1 MNKYYT
7 LFFSLFFLSIYSQ
20 NDLEKIK
27 NKYQSINSYNL
38 NYNLVVSI
46 LKENNTEIL
55 IEESGTMYGNN
66 YSFMIKHKNMDIISD
81 GKNIYNM
88 IHNIRE
94 INVTEYS
101 NNNLWNP
108 INIFKNFLNRLNSSI
123 ISYNK
128 DYILVEFLISD
139 SNKVYKFFLDRN
151 YDVFKLELITSES
164 KSKTTVFLKDLIFT
178 ENTYNIVF
186 DRSNYENYYLNKLWK
201 FLTGIF

>member
-7 LFFSLFFLSIYSQ
+7 LFFSLFFLSISSQ

-27 NKYQSINSYNL
+27 DKYQSINSYNL
-38 NYNLVVSI
+38 NYNLVIST
-46 LKENNTEIL
+46 LKENNTVNL
-55 IEESGTMYGNN
+55 IEESGIMYGNN
-66 YSFMIKHKNMDIISD
+66 SSFMIKHKNMDIISD
-81 GKNIYNM
+81 GKKIYNV

-94 INVTEYS
+94 INITEYS

-108 INIFKNFLNRLNSSI
+108 INIFKNLLNRLNSST
-123 ISYNK
+123 ISYDK

-139 SNKVYKFFLDRN
+139 LNKVYKFFLDRN

-178 ENTYNIVF
+178 EKTYNIVF
-186 DRSNYENYYLNKLWK
+186 DHSNYENYYLNKL
-201 FLTGIF
+201 

>member
-7 LFFSLFFLSIYSQ
+7 LFFSLFFLSISSQ

-27 NKYQSINSYNL
+27 NKYKSINSYNL
-38 NYNLVVSI
+38 NYNLVIST
-46 LKENNTEIL
+46 LKENNIVNL
-55 IEESGTMYGNN
+55 IEESGIMYGNDS
-66 YSFMIKHKNMDIISD
+66 SFMIKHKNMDIISD
-81 GKNIYNM
+81 GKKIYNV

-94 INVTEYS
+94 INITEYS

-108 INIFKNFLNRLNSSI
+108 INIFKNLLNRLNSST

-128 DYILVEFLISD
+128 DYIIVEFLISD
-139 SNKVYKFFLDRN
+139 LNKVYKFFLDRN

-178 ENTYNIVF
+178 DKTYNIVF
-186 DRSNYENYYLNKLWK
+186 DHSNYENYYLNKL
-201 FLTGIF
+201 

>member
-7 LFFSLFFLSIYSQ
+7 LFFSLFFLSISSQ

-27 NKYQSINSYNL
+27 DKYQSINSYNL
-38 NYNLVVSI
+38 NYNLVIST
-46 LKENNTEIL
+46 LKENNTVNL
-55 IEESGTMYGNN
+55 IEESGIMYGNN
-66 YSFMIKHKNMDIISD
+66 SSFMIKHKNMDIISD
-81 GKNIYNM
+81 GKKIYNV

-94 INVTEYS
+94 INITEYS

-108 INIFKNFLNRLNSSI
+108 INIFKNLLNRLNSST
-123 ISYNK
+123 ISYDK

-139 SNKVYKFFLDRN
+139 LNKVYKFFLDRN

-178 ENTYNIVF
+178 EKTYNIIF
-186 DRSNYENYYLNKLWK
+186 DHSNYENYYLNKL
-201 FLTGIF
+201 

>member
-7 LFFSLFFLSIYSQ
+7 LFFSLFFLSISSQ

-27 NKYQSINSYNL
+27 DKYQSINSYNIK
-38 NYNLVVSI
+38 YNLVIST
-46 LKENNTEIL
+46 LKENNTVNL
-55 IEESGTMYGNN
+55 IEESGIMYGNDS
-66 YSFMIKHKNMDIISD
+66 SFMIKHKNMDIISD
-81 GKNIYNM
+81 GKKIYNV

-94 INVTEYS
+94 INITEYS

-108 INIFKNFLNRLNSSI
+108 INIFKNLLNRLNSST
-123 ISYNK
+123 ISYDK

-139 SNKVYKFFLDRN
+139 LNKVYKFFLDRN

-178 ENTYNIVF
+178 EKTYNIVF
-186 DRSNYENYYLNKLWK
+186 DHSNYENYYLNKL
-201 FLTGIF
+201 

>member
-7 LFFSLFFLSIYSQ
+7 LFFSLFFLSISSQ

-27 NKYQSINSYNL
+27 DKYQSINSYNL
-38 NYNLVVSI
+38 NYNLVIST
-46 LKENNTEIL
+46 LKENNNVNL
-55 IEESGTMYGNN
+55 IEESGIMYGNN
-66 YSFMIKHKNMDIISD
+66 SSFMIKHKNMDIISD
-81 GKNIYNM
+81 GKKIYNV

-94 INVTEYS
+94 INITEYS

-108 INIFKNFLNRLNSSI
+108 INIFKNLLNRLNSST
-123 ISYNK
+123 ISYYK

-139 SNKVYKFFLDRN
+139 LNKVYKFFLDRN

-178 ENTYNIVF
+178 EKTYNIVF
-186 DRSNYENYYLNKLWK
+186 DHSNYENYYLNKL
-201 FLTGIF
+201 

>member
-7 LFFSLFFLSIYSQ
+7 LFFSLFFLSISSQ

-27 NKYQSINSYNL
+27 DKYQSINSYKL
-38 NYNLVVSI
+38 NYNLVIST
-46 LKENNTEIL
+46 LKENNTVNL
-55 IEESGTMYGNN
+55 IEESGIMYGNN
-66 YSFMIKHKNMDIISD
+66 SSFMIKHKNMDIISD
-81 GKNIYNM
+81 GKKIYNV

-94 INVTEYS
+94 INITEYS

-108 INIFKNFLNRLNSSI
+108 INIFKNLLNRLNSST
-123 ISYNK
+123 ISYDK

-139 SNKVYKFFLDRN
+139 LNKVYKFFLDRN

-178 ENTYNIVF
+178 EKTYNIVF
-186 DRSNYENYYLNKLWK
+186 DHSNYENYYLNKL
-201 FLTGIF
+201 

>member
-108 INIFKNFLNRLNSSI
+108 INIFKNLLDRLNSSK

-139 SNKVYKFFLDRN
+139 LNKLYKFFLDRN
-151 YDVFKLELITSES
+151 YDVFKLELITTGS
-164 KSKTTVFLKDLIFT
+164 KSKTTIFLKDLTFT
-178 ENTYNIVF
+178 EKNYNIIF
-186 DRSNYENYYLNKLWK
+186 DHSNYENYYLNKL
-201 FLTGIF
+201 

>member
-7 LFFSLFFLSIYSQ
+7 LFFSLFFLSTSSQ

-27 NKYQSINSYNL
+27 DKYQSINSYNL
-38 NYNLVVSI
+38 NYNLVIST
-46 LKENNTEIL
+46 LKENNTVNL
-55 IEESGTMYGNN
+55 IEESGIMYGNN
-66 YSFMIKHKNMDIISD
+66 SSFMIKHKNMDIISD
-81 GKNIYNM
+81 GKKIYNV

-94 INVTEYS
+94 INITEYS

-108 INIFKNFLNRLNSSI
+108 INIFKNLLNRLNSST
-123 ISYNK
+123 ISYDK

-139 SNKVYKFFLDRN
+139 LNIVYKFFLDRN

-178 ENTYNIVF
+178 EKTYNIVF
-186 DRSNYENYYLNKLWK
+186 DHSNYENYYLNKL
-201 FLTGIF
+201 

>member
-7 LFFSLFFLSIYSQ
+7 LFFSLFFLSISSQ

-27 NKYQSINSYNL
+27 DKYQSINSYNL
-38 NYNLVVSI
+38 NYNLVIST
-46 LKENNTEIL
+46 LKENNTVNL
-55 IEESGTMYGNN
+55 IEESGIMYGNN
-66 YSFMIKHKNMDIISD
+66 SSFMIKHKNMDIISD
-81 GKNIYNM
+81 GKKIYNV

-94 INVTEYS
+94 INITEYS

-108 INIFKNFLNRLNSSI
+108 INIFKNLLNRLNSST

-139 SNKVYKFFLDRN
+139 LNKVYKFFLDRN
-151 YDVFKLELITSES
+151 YDVFKLELITGES

-178 ENTYNIVF
+178 EKTYNIVF
-186 DRSNYENYYLNKLWK
+186 DHSNYENYYLNKL
-201 FLTGIF
+201 

>member
-7 LFFSLFFLSIYSQ
+7 LFFSLFFLSISSQ

-27 NKYQSINSYNL
+27 DKYQSINSYNL
-38 NYNLVVSI
+38 NYNLVIST
-46 LKENNTEIL
+46 LKENNTVNL
-55 IEESGTMYGNN
+55 IEESGIMYGNN
-66 YSFMIKHKNMDIISD
+66 SSFMIKHKNMDIISD
-81 GKNIYNM
+81 GKKIYNV

-94 INVTEYS
+94 INITEYS

-108 INIFKNFLNRLNSSI
+108 INIFKNLLNKLNSST
-123 ISYNK
+123 ISYDK

-139 SNKVYKFFLDRN
+139 LNKVYKFFLDRN

-178 ENTYNIVF
+178 EKTYSIVF
-186 DRSNYENYYLNKLWK
+186 DHSNYENYYLNKL
-201 FLTGIF
+201 

>member
-7 LFFSLFFLSIYSQ
+7 LFFSLFFLSISSQ

-27 NKYQSINSYNL
+27 DKYQSINSYNL
-38 NYNLVVSI
+38 NYKLVIST
-46 LKENNTEIL
+46 LKENNTVNL
-55 IEESGTMYGNN
+55 IEESGIMYGNN
-66 YSFMIKHKNMDIISD
+66 SSFMIKHKNMDIISD
-81 GKNIYNM
+81 GKKIYNV

-94 INVTEYS
+94 INITEYS

-108 INIFKNFLNRLNSSI
+108 INIFKNLLNRLNSST
-123 ISYNK
+123 ISYDK

-139 SNKVYKFFLDRN
+139 LNKVYKFFLDRN

-178 ENTYNIVF
+178 EKTYNIVF
-186 DRSNYENYYLNKLWK
+186 DHSNYENYYLNKL
-201 FLTGIF
+201 

>member
-1 MNKYYT
+1 MNKYYS
-7 LFFSLFFLSIYSQ
+7 LFFSLFFLSITSQ

-38 NYNLVVSI
+38 NYNLVVST
-46 LKENNTEIL
+46 LEENNNVIL
-55 IEESGTMYGNN
+55 IEESGIMYGNN
-66 YSFMIKHKNMDIISD
+66 SSFMIKHKNMDIISD
-81 GKNIYNM
+81 GKKIYNV

-94 INVTEYS
+94 INITEYS

-108 INIFKNFLNRLNSSI
+108 INIFKNLLNRLNSST
-123 ISYNK
+123 ISYDK

-139 SNKVYKFFLDRN
+139 LNKVYKFFLDRN

-178 ENTYNIVF
+178 DKTYNIVF
-186 DRSNYENYYLNKLWK
+186 DHSNYENYYLNKL
-201 FLTGIF
+201 

>member
-7 LFFSLFFLSIYSQ
+7 LFFSLFFLSISSQ

-27 NKYQSINSYNL
+27 DKYQSINSYKL
-38 NYNLVVSI
+38 NYNLVIST
-46 LKENNTEIL
+46 LKENNTVNL
-55 IEESGTMYGNN
+55 IEESGIMYGNN
-66 YSFMIKHKNMDIISD
+66 SSFMIKHKNMDIISD
-81 GKNIYNM
+81 GKKIYNV

-94 INVTEYS
+94 INITKYS

-108 INIFKNFLNRLNSSI
+108 INIFKNLLNRLNSST
-123 ISYNK
+123 ISYDK

-139 SNKVYKFFLDRN
+139 LNIVYKFFLDRN

-178 ENTYNIVF
+178 EKTYNIIF
-186 DRSNYENYYLNKLWK
+186 DHSNYENYYLNKL
-201 FLTGIF
+201 

>member
-7 LFFSLFFLSIYSQ
+7 LFFSLFFLSISSQ

-27 NKYQSINSYNL
+27 DKYQSINSYNL
-38 NYNLVVSI
+38 NYNLVIST
-46 LKENNTEIL
+46 LKENNSVNL
-55 IEESGTMYGNN
+55 IEESGIMYGNN
-66 YSFMIKHKNMDIISD
+66 SSFMIKHKNMDIISD
-81 GKNIYNM
+81 GKKIYNV

-94 INVTEYS
+94 INITEYS

-108 INIFKNFLNRLNSSI
+108 INIFKNLLNRLNSST
-123 ISYNK
+123 ISYDK

-139 SNKVYKFFLDRN
+139 LNKVYKFFLDRN

-178 ENTYNIVF
+178 EKTYNIVF
-186 DRSNYENYYLNKLWK
+186 DHSNYENYYLNKL
-201 FLTGIF
+201 

>member
-7 LFFSLFFLSIYSQ
+7 LFFSLFFLSTSSQ

-27 NKYQSINSYNL
+27 DKYQSINSYNL
-38 NYNLVVSI
+38 NYNLVIST
-46 LKENNTEIL
+46 LKENNTVNL
-55 IEESGTMYGNN
+55 IEESGIMYGNN
-66 YSFMIKHKNMDIISD
+66 SSFMIKHKNMDIISD
-81 GKNIYNM
+81 GKKIYNV

-94 INVTEYS
+94 INITKYS

-108 INIFKNFLNRLNSSI
+108 INIFKNLLNRLNSST
-123 ISYNK
+123 ISYDK

-139 SNKVYKFFLDRN
+139 LNIVYKFFLDRN

-178 ENTYNIVF
+178 EKTYNIIF
-186 DRSNYENYYLNKLWK
+186 DHSNYENYYLNKL
-201 FLTGIF
+201 

>member
-7 LFFSLFFLSIYSQ
+7 LFFSLFFLSISSQ

-38 NYNLVVSI
+38 NYNLVVST
-46 LKENNTEIL
+46 LKENNTVVL
-55 IEESGTMYGNN
+55 IEESGIMYGNN
-66 YSFMIKHKNMDIISD
+66 SSFMIKHKNMDIISD
-81 GKNIYNM
+81 GKKIYNV

-94 INVTEYS
+94 INITEYS

-108 INIFKNFLNRLNSSI
+108 INIFKNLLDRLNSSI

-139 SNKVYKFFLDRN
+139 LNKVYKFFLDRN
-151 YDVFKLELITSES
+151 YDVFKLELTTSGS
-164 KSKTTVFLKDLIFT
+164 KSKTTIFLQDLIFS
-178 ENTYNIVF
+178 NKIYNIVF
-186 DRSNYENYYLNKLWK
+186 DHSNYENYYLNKL
-201 FLTGIF
+201 

>member
-27 NKYQSINSYNL
+27 DKYQSINSYNL
-38 NYNLVVSI
+38 NYNLVIST
-46 LKENNTEIL
+46 LKENNTVNL
-55 IEESGTMYGNN
+55 IEESGIMYGNN
-66 YSFMIKHKNMDIISD
+66 SSFMIKHKNMDIISD
-81 GKNIYNM
+81 GKKIYNV

-94 INVTEYS
+94 INITEYS

-108 INIFKNFLNRLNSSI
+108 INIFKNLLNRLNSST
-123 ISYNK
+123 ISYDK

-139 SNKVYKFFLDRN
+139 LNKVYKFFLDRN
-151 YDVFKLELITSES
+151 YDVFKLELITRES

-178 ENTYNIVF
+178 DKTYNIVF
-186 DRSNYENYYLNKLWK
+186 DHSNYENYYLNKL
-201 FLTGIF
+201 

>member
-7 LFFSLFFLSIYSQ
+7 LFFSLFFLSTSSQ

-27 NKYQSINSYNL
+27 DKYQSINSYKL
-38 NYNLVVSI
+38 NYNLVIST
-46 LKENNTEIL
+46 LKENNTVNL
-55 IEESGTMYGNN
+55 IEESGIMYGNN
-66 YSFMIKHKNMDIISD
+66 SSFMIKHKNMDIISD
-81 GKNIYNM
+81 GKKIYNV

-94 INVTEYS
+94 INITKYS

-108 INIFKNFLNRLNSSI
+108 INIFKNLLNRLNSST
-123 ISYNK
+123 ISYDK

-139 SNKVYKFFLDRN
+139 LNIVYKFFLDRN

-178 ENTYNIVF
+178 EKTYNIVF
-186 DRSNYENYYLNKLWK
+186 DHSNYENYYLNKL
-201 FLTGIF
+201 

>member
-7 LFFSLFFLSIYSQ
+7 LFFSLFFLSTSSQ

-27 NKYQSINSYNL
+27 DKYQSINSYNL
-38 NYNLVVSI
+38 NYNLVIST
-46 LKENNTEIL
+46 LKENNTVNL
-55 IEESGTMYGNN
+55 IEESGIMYGNN
-66 YSFMIKHKNMDIISD
+66 SSFMIKHKNMDIISD
-81 GKNIYNM
+81 GKKIYNV

-94 INVTEYS
+94 INITEYS

-108 INIFKNFLNRLNSSI
+108 INIFKNLLNRLNSST
-123 ISYNK
+123 ISYDK

-139 SNKVYKFFLDRN
+139 LNKVYKFFLDRN

-178 ENTYNIVF
+178 DKTYNIVF
-186 DRSNYENYYLNKLWK
+186 DHSNYENYYLNKL
-201 FLTGIF
+201 

>member
-7 LFFSLFFLSIYSQ
+7 LFFSLFFLSISSQ

-38 NYNLVVSI
+38 NYNLVVST
-46 LKENNTEIL
+46 LKENNTVVL
-55 IEESGTMYGNN
+55 IEESGIMYGNN
-66 YSFMIKHKNMDIISD
+66 SSFMIKHKNMDIISD
-81 GKNIYNM
+81 GKKIYNV

-94 INVTEYS
+94 INITEYS

-108 INIFKNFLNRLNSSI
+108 INIFKNLLNRLNSSI

-139 SNKVYKFFLDRN
+139 LNKVYKFFLDRN
-151 YDVFKLELITSES
+151 YDVFKLELTTSGS
-164 KSKTTVFLKDLIFT
+164 KSKTTIFLQDLIFS
-178 ENTYNIVF
+178 NKIYNIVF
-186 DRSNYENYYLNKLWK
+186 DHSNYENYYLNKL
-201 FLTGIF
+201 

>member
-7 LFFSLFFLSIYSQ
+7 LFFSLFFLSISSQ

-27 NKYQSINSYNL
+27 DKYQSINSYKL
-38 NYNLVVSI
+38 NYNLVIST
-46 LKENNTEIL
+46 LKENNTVNL
-55 IEESGTMYGNN
+55 IEESGIMYGNN
-66 YSFMIKHKNMDIISD
+66 SSFMIKHKNMDIISD
-81 GKNIYNM
+81 GKKIYNV

-94 INVTEYS
+94 INITKYS

-108 INIFKNFLNRLNSSI
+108 INIFKNLLNRLNSST
-123 ISYNK
+123 ISYDK

-139 SNKVYKFFLDRN
+139 LNKVYKFFLDRN

-178 ENTYNIVF
+178 EKTYNIVF
-186 DRSNYENYYLNKLWK
+186 DHSNYENYYLNKL
-201 FLTGIF
+201 

>member
-7 LFFSLFFLSIYSQ
+7 LFFSLFFLSISSQ

-27 NKYQSINSYNL
+27 DKYQSINSYNL
-38 NYNLVVSI
+38 NYNLVISA
-46 LKENNTEIL
+46 LKENNTVNL
-55 IEESGTMYGNN
+55 IEESGIMYGNN
-66 YSFMIKHKNMDIISD
+66 SSFMIKHKNMDIISD
-81 GKNIYNM
+81 GKKIYNV

-94 INVTEYS
+94 INITEYS

-108 INIFKNFLNRLNSSI
+108 INIFKNLLDRLNSSI
-123 ISYNK
+123 ISYDN

-139 SNKVYKFFLDRN
+139 LNKVYKFFLDRN

-178 ENTYNIVF
+178 DKTYNIVF
-186 DRSNYENYYLNKLWK
+186 DHSNYENYYLNKL
-201 FLTGIF
+201 

>member
-27 NKYQSINSYNL
+27 DKYQSINSYNL
-38 NYNLVVSI
+38 NYNLVIST
-46 LKENNTEIL
+46 LKENNTVNL
-55 IEESGTMYGNN
+55 IEESGIMYGNN
-66 YSFMIKHKNMDIISD
+66 SSFMIKHKNMDIISD
-81 GKNIYNM
+81 GKKIYNV

-94 INVTEYS
+94 INITEYS

-108 INIFKNFLNRLNSSI
+108 INIFKNLLNRLNSST
-123 ISYNK
+123 ISYSK

-139 SNKVYKFFLDRN
+139 LNKVYKFFLDRN
-151 YDVFKLELITSES
+151 YDVFKLELITIES

-178 ENTYNIVF
+178 EKTYNIVF
-186 DRSNYENYYLNKLWK
+186 DHSNYENYYLNKL
-201 FLTGIF
+201 